1 MNKSFRLLILI
12 VFCTFLTGCWNY
24 QELNNSYIVAGVAID
39 KSEDPGLY
47 DVTIESVN
55 MKDTDYEPNM
65 QSYKIETMGEGIFDA
80 VRDMIKISSKK
91 LYWSHVRTLVVSE
104 DVARDSILP
113 TLDWIARDQEPRLAM
128 DIYISRANTAK
139 EIFDSESFAT
149 DIRSFELDVMINENE
164 NLINVP
170 TKKVYELINDL
181 ALPKT
186 HTVLPVIEIDSIHG
200 KMTNVLCGGA
210 VFNNDRLVGF
220 LDNEDILPYLFI
232 KNKVN
237 GGLINAKDEEVP
249 NDDVILE
256 IFKNKTRVNPIIT
269 EENISFDIEIYTD
282 VTIGELKTETDYISK
297 PEPGR
302 DDLKKLAEENLESD
316 IIEVIKKVQSQFGLD
331 IFGFGNII
339 RQRNPKLWKTI
350 EDDWDT
356 IFMDLDVNVMSNI
369 HIRNSGHF
377 SKPIEVVR

>member
-237 GGLINAKDEEVP
+237 GGLINVKDEEVP

-356 IFMDLDVNVMSNI
+356 IFMDLDVNVKSDI

>member
-220 LDNEDILPYLFI
+220 LDNEDLLPYLFI

-297 PEPGR
+297 PGR

>member
-237 GGLINAKDEEVP
+237 GGLINVKDEEVP

-356 IFMDLDVNVMSNI
+356 IFRDLDVNVKSDI

>member
-237 GGLINAKDEEVP
+237 GGLINVKDEEVP